1 MPTADQ
7 TYDEAVALQERG
19 ELEQAIAKLGG
30 LLREQPDHALAHA
43 AMSVWCGK
51 VERFDEAVAHAQRVC
66 ELEPEDPFSFVALS
80 LICQKAGRISEAEE
94 AGMHARRMQFQ
105 A

>member
-7 TYDEAVALQERG
+7 TYDEAVALQEQG
-19 ELEQAIAKLGG
+19 NLEQAIETIAA
-30 LLREQPDHALAHA
+30 LLQDHPDHALAHA
-43 AMSVWCGK
+43 AMSVWCGRAK
-51 VERFDEAVAHAQRVC
+51 RFDEAVTHAKRVC

-94 AGMHARRMQFQ
+94 AGMQARRMQFN